1 MSLVD
6 VTVTDDGSVEVVG
19 HQVVLHWDKVI
30 GEDAYWSCTC
40 GAVSPIVPMC
50 GRLLRAAFEHHIA
63 HLNAFHKVSDL
74 LAGET

>member
-1 MSLVD
+1 
-6 VTVTDDGSVEVVG
+6 
-19 HQVVLHWDKVI
+19 
-30 GEDAYWSCTC
+30 
-40 GAVSPIVPMC
+40 MC